1 MEVNLESQRMNPTI
15 QEDSVNQ
22 SIETNITATDAT
34 TPATSFGHPGP
45 QGPGSEA
52 NMDTFLTRRAFRR
65 RVFAAASIPTPPSFY
80 KTSKLRNPRNP
91 HEVPPSPRG
100 LTQALEDNPEAT
112 FEGLG
117 ADTLKA
123 VMSAVMSS
131 TNGVLRLWTEKLGAP
146 TGTRRAPPPAHP
158 RRQQQPCVSAPAR
171 AGGTFEL
178 CEALQQPGQVFA
190 ARMARVVVMLGLT
203 VGVLRVRKAR
213 LLASLY
219 VWDGVVEE
227 EVEEVRCREVE
238 TRGLLRASL
247 MYGR

>member
-1 MEVNLESQRMNPTI
+1 MPSARY
-15 QEDSVNQ
+15 
-22 SIETNITATDAT
+22 TAT
-34 TPATSFGHPGP
+34 
-45 QGPGSEA
+45 
-52 NMDTFLTRRAFRR
+52 
-65 RVFAAASIPTPPSFY
+65 
-80 KTSKLRNPRNP
+80 
-91 HEVPPSPRG
+91 
-100 LTQALEDNPEAT
+100 
-112 FEGLG
+112 
-117 ADTLKA
+117 
-123 VMSAVMSS
+123 
-131 TNGVLRLWTEKLGAP
+131 
-146 TGTRRAPPPAHP
+146 
-158 RRQQQPCVSAPAR
+158 CAR
-171 AGGTFEL
+171 CKEL